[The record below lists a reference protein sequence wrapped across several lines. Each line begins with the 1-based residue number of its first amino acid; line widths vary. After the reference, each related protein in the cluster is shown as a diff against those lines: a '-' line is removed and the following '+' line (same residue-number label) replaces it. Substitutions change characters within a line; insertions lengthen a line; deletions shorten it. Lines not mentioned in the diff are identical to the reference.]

1 MKILLLA
8 MGLIPVLCFG
18 QVYTDEQQA
27 QLESFEKRLAGSG
40 TPPEAIYENIGRNIN
55 AARRIKSDAE
65 ALQGVESFQ
74 LSVDVSDALSKM
86 ISPESVKTA
95 AETSLRRNSIK
106 LLDTINPVCAPLT
119 VSISGHKL
127 NDRDSHAYKIQVG
140 VQRRTFIFNAPDVSF
155 LDTLTDVYVLESFGV
170 AGSAKLAAT
179 VQGKL
184 AELLT
189 RLGNDYLK
197 AQAAYQAHLEKA
209 QRDTEARRTREN
221 K

>member
-1 MKILLLA
+1 MKMLLSV
-8 MGLIPVLCFG
+8 MGLIPLLCFG

-27 QLESFEKRLAGSG
+27 QLESFEKRLARSG

-65 ALQGVESFQ
+65 ALQGVESFH

-106 LLDTINPVCAPLT
+106 SLDAINPVCAPLA

-127 NDRDSHAYKIQVG
+127 NDRDSYAYKIQVS
-140 VQRRTFIFNAPDVSF
+140 VQRRIFIFNAPDVSF
-155 LDTLTDVYVLESFGV
+155 LDTFADVYGLESFGV

-179 VQGKL
+179 TQGKL

-189 RLGNDYLK
+189 RLGNDCLK
-197 AQAAYQAHLEKA
+197 AQAAYQAYLEKA
-209 QRDTEARRTREN
+209 KKDTEAREKRET